1 MADLER
7 QVRDAQLA
15 LETRNYVP
23 KRFVCGLSKQVMR
36 RPVRAEDGNVYDKK
50 ALEEYVRLSEAS
62 GELLSPVTQKPMD
75 PGYHH
80 EAELEEEIR
89 QFLEENFPMKESAW
103 KQMKTPREAPLQ
115 WPALMST
122 THITPRTFSKQAAM
136 TEAAFH
142 GSVSSK
148 EGPEVKTVVSFPG
161 QYQED
166 WQCLVRRSVKRT
178 TFEAEDPDQPCA
190 HYLSGS
196 TACVFLPEG
205 SKLYGGHMPNE
216 DGTPSSCWRQDLY
229 DKKQS
234 FGCRWF
240 EKWRLRVQTAV
251 ERKHTLVVVYK
262 AAQKGVGR
270 EGLTWPP
277 RIECSTARRG
287 DAGLG
292 VSQRGEVAW
301 LLRHGICFEEEDIH
315 EYRRRLAS
323 DIKLELKELQSR
335 SPLPSLRDMQPQF
348 VADLEMELDD
358 LERVGDIGIG
368 YGEWWQ
374 EFCKKKF
381 ESWQL
386 TGRAPLP
393 VVRLCFVGQGRAG
406 KTTTLR
412 RLRGEE
418 PKQGSEDS
426 TYGVEVWAG
435 EAQATF
441 VAKVPEE
448 HMENLQA
455 SEDRKPW
462 WERLPSEPPSE
473 GQPKDPQPGQ
483 PHAADQTK
491 ERKLR
496 VPPAVPHS
504 ANQPEDAETMF
515 GPRRMDEDLL
525 VEISKLTDETQP
537 IQPRLQCWDFAGQGD
552 YAQSNLLRFLR
563 CQPATGR
570 GLAGAAVL
578 ALVCR
583 PIRQRRGQRD

>member
-1 MADLER
+1 
-7 QVRDAQLA
+7 
-15 LETRNYVP
+15 
-23 KRFVCGLSKQVMR
+23 
-36 RPVRAEDGNVYDKK
+36 
-50 ALEEYVRLSEAS
+50 
-62 GELLSPVTQKPMD
+62 
-75 PGYHH
+75 
-80 EAELEEEIR
+80 
-89 QFLEENFPMKESAW
+89 
-103 KQMKTPREAPLQ
+103 
-115 WPALMST
+115 
-122 THITPRTFSKQAAM
+122 M

-240 EKWRLRVQTAV
+240 ERWRLRVQTAV

-262 AAQKGVGR
+262 AGQKGVGR

-335 SPLPSLRDMQPQF
+335 SPLPSLRASRP
-348 VADLEMELDD
+348 
-358 LERVGDIGIG
+358 
-368 YGEWWQ
+368 
-374 EFCKKKF
+374 
-381 ESWQL
+381 
-386 TGRAPLP
+386 
-393 VVRLCFVGQGRAG
+393 
-406 KTTTLR
+406 
-412 RLRGEE
+412 
-418 PKQGSEDS
+418 
-426 TYGVEVWAG
+426 
-435 EAQATF
+435 TF
-441 VAKVPEE
+441 
-448 HMENLQA
+448 
-455 SEDRKPW
+455 
-462 WERLPSEPPSE
+462 
-473 GQPKDPQPGQ
+473 
-483 PHAADQTK
+483 
-491 ERKLR
+491 
-496 VPPAVPHS
+496 
-504 ANQPEDAETMF
+504 
-515 GPRRMDEDLL
+515 
-525 VEISKLTDETQP
+525 
-537 IQPRLQCWDFAGQGD
+537 
-552 YAQSNLLRFLR
+552 
-563 CQPATGR
+563 
-570 GLAGAAVL
+570 
-578 ALVCR
+578 
-583 PIRQRRGQRD
+583 